1 MNTELLKQEL
11 AKFGITNI
19 AELNEA
25 IKKETP
31 LDLSLMAGQ
40 METESEQKAV

>member
-11 AKFGITNI
+11 EKLGITNVT
-19 AELNEA
+19 ELNEA

-40 METESEQKAV
+40 AEGLKK

>member
-11 AKFGITNI
+11 KKLKITNA
-19 AELNEA
+19 AELNAA
-25 IKKETP
+25 IKKEKP

-40 METESEQKAV
+40 AEGLKK

>member
-25 IKKETP
+25 IKKEIP

-40 METESEQKAV
+40 METEPEQKAG

>member
-1 MNTELLKQEL
+1 MNIELLKQEL
-11 AKFGITNI
+11 KALGITNI

-31 LDLSLMAGQ
+31 LDLSLMAGKVEENQ
-40 METESEQKAV
+40 EQKVR